1 MSRKVD
7 KVSVGGFSFFSKDEE
22 ELAKK
27 EQEGVKY
34 IRSKT
39 DMDKP
44 EMVLQIYN
52 KMIEQ
57 NFFVTAVGNSYLK
70 ELQEY
75 LHTIPFIR
83 NEDVQPIPVRHPAIE
98 KEIRKERIKQRVQQK
113 NMKSKLEEV
122 KRSSDNSVLA
132 RKYKLSMM
140 INLILVCC
148 IIGMFLISMTSS
160 NPTVLNYE
168 AKLLD
173 KYATWEQDLTEREQE
188 IRVKESELGI
198 LEEK

>member
-1 MSRKVD
+1 MAKKAE
-7 KVSVGGFSFFSKDEE
+7 KVSVSGFSFLSKDEE

-57 NFFVTAVGNSYLK
+57 NFFTTAVGYSYLK

-75 LHTIPFIR
+75 LHTIPFIN
-83 NEDVQPIPVRHPAIE
+83 NEEVQPIPVRHSAFE
-98 KEIRKERIKQRVQQK
+98 KEIRKERIKQREQQK
-113 NMKSKLEEV
+113 NMQSKLNEV
-122 KRSSDNSVLA
+122 KRSSNNSVIG
-132 RKYKLSMM
+132 RKYKLSVM

-148 IIGMFLISMTSS
+148 IVGMFIVSMTSS
-160 NPTVLNYE
+160 NPTILNYE

-173 KYATWEQDLTEREQE
+173 KYASWEQELTEREQE
-188 IRVKESELGI
+188 IREIESELGI
-198 LEEK
+198 SEEE